1 MRKNTRLERRVLP
14 DNLLHSSFIRRAIL
28 LEEIVC
34 VGLCG
39 GFRVGIV
46 KQVLDTQQNLF
57 NGDCRLPGFFFVQ
70 NREADSAGGVDVGV
84 EERRDEF
91 AWSWLEITST

>member
-1 MRKNTRLERRVLP
+1 MRKKKRLERRVLP
-14 DNLLHSSFIRRAIL
+14 DNLLHSSFVRRAIL

-34 VGLCG
+34 VGLCR
-39 GFRVGIV
+39 GFGVGII
-46 KQVLDTQQNLF
+46 KQILDTQQNLL

-70 NREADSAGGVDVGV
+70 DRETDSAGGVDVGV

-91 AWSWLEITST
+91 AWSWLKITST